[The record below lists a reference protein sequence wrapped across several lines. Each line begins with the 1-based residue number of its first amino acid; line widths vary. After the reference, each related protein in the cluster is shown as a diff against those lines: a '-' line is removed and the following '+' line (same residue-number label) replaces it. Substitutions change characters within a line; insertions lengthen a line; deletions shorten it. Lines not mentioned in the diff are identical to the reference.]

1 MRKPLLR
8 INHPD
13 TGQAPS
19 AEYAAMIHEA
29 RRAVTDDIDERIR
42 QWMLE
47 NIDYISTGKT
57 SLLTLQCDEHAA
69 GFLSYHVMEDDVQ
82 IHFCYVT
89 KPYHSYEGWFFKAA
103 VNVFRDQGLK
113 IIRTSFHWPCPE
125 RCIDASRELGFIE
138 LQGISMLRENDAG
151 YPEKP
156 LAEGVEIRL
165 WSDDYL
171 GEAGHLLFT
180 EANPIDRQIYP
191 QLESLEGTV
200 EQLSKIT
207 CNFYGNFL
215 PAQSMVVVYEGKVI
229 GLMLA
234 TEFENDLVLIAE
246 IAVEKSYRGRGIA
259 SAMLGRIIRC
269 SAELGKKQL
278 EVVVNAQNREAIA
291 LYERKGF
298 QSSVIFKQNILVFR

>member
-1 MRKPLLR
+1 MT
-8 INHPD
+8 D
-13 TGQAPS
+13 
-19 AEYAAMIHEA
+19 EA
-29 RRAVTDDIDERIR
+29 RRAVAEVEDQRIR

-47 NIDYISTGKT
+47 SIDYISTGKT

-89 KPYHSYEGWFFKAA
+89 EPYHAYEGWFFMAA

-138 LQGISMLRENDAG
+138 LQRISMLRENDAG

-191 QLESLEGTV
+191 QLDSLEGTV

-215 PAQSMVVVYEGKVI
+215 SAQSMITLQDGKLIGVI
-229 GLMLA
+229 LA
-234 TEFENDLVLIAE
+234 TEFENDLILIAE
-246 IAVEKSYRGRGIA
+246 IAVAKSHQGKGIA
-259 SAMLGRIIRC
+259 NAMMSRIIRQ

-278 EVVVNAQNREAIA
+278 EVVVNAQNREAIK
-291 LYERKGF
+291 LYGRKGLQPSVTF
-298 QSSVIFKQNILVFR
+298 RQSILVFK